1 MCEKY
6 YRRCRK
12 NLFRNIAYEIIPD
25 LPDTTTPLP
34 DEQQNLCRNW
44 NDLRVIDF
52 TKIKKHKN

>member
-1 MCEKY
+1 MCEKC

-12 NLFRNIAYEIIPD
+12 KLFRNITYEIIPD

-34 DEQQNLCRNW
+34 NKQQNLCQTC

-52 TKIKKHKN
+52 RKIKKPKN